1 MKKTLAIVSCAIAS
15 FAWLAPLQGHAADGE
30 QVRSGIVLRGM
41 ILPEPAG
48 QSDTPAGAKCD
59 FSQEAVD
66 GSGRLAE
73 AAVFCAP
80 GDKKDLAIAAM
91 PSKYNAYCVIP
102 NARNLRKADLVRVP
116 SLFSSYKCTLSGIT
130 ERDASLQFQ
139 GAQWR

>member
-15 FAWLAPLQGHAADGE
+15 FGSLAPLQGHAGGGE
-30 QVRSGIVLRGM
+30 AVRSGIVVRGV

-48 QSDTPAGAKCD
+48 QSGTQAGAKCD
-59 FSQEAVD
+59 FSQEALD
-66 GSGRLAE
+66 DSGRLAE
-73 AAVFCAP
+73 AAVLCAP
-80 GDKKDLAIAAM
+80 GDSKAQAIAAL

-102 NARNLRKADLVRVP
+102 NARNLRKADLARVP

-130 ERDASLQFQ
+130 ERDAALQFQ